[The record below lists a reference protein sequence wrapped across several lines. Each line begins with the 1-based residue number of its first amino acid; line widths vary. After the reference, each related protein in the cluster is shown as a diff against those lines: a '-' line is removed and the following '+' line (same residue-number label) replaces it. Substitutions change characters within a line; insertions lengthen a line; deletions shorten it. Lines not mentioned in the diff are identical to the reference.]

1 MQLRGAN
8 DGCSLGATPC
18 GAMQLQCTC
27 SPACGTATLGPRGA
41 CEMYGPWRLQSM
53 NVNNDRTA
61 KRAHRSPCDGCAIV
75 VESERAEG
83 LQWLDGSRYY
93 PTRTNRR

>member
-1 MQLRGAN
+1 
-8 DGCSLGATPC
+8 
-18 GAMQLQCTC
+18 
-27 SPACGTATLGPRGA
+27 
-41 CEMYGPWRLQSM
+41 MYGPWRLQSM

-93 PTRTNRR
+93 PTRTNRRIDRRLHPTVADVWILTEAESLALLGAL